1 MSFPTG
7 ATNRIELVQLRT
19 QNTASVRETIR
30 QDDLT
35 DALGRMYQQVGA
47 ALARQGVAA
56 TGPRF
61 ARYHSFAETV
71 DLEAGMHVS
80 APIRPDGQVQP
91 SMLPAGPAARTVH
104 IGSYETLQTSYAA
117 LAAWQERAG
126 RTQNGGPWEV
136 YLTDP
141 STEPDPARWRTE
153 ILWPLTMR

>member
-7 ATNRIELVQLRT
+7 ATNRIELVQLRA

-30 QDDLT
+30 RDDLT
-35 DALGRMYQQVGA
+35 DALGRMYQLVGA
-47 ALARQGVAA
+47 ALARQRVAA

-61 ARYHSFAETV
+61 ARYHSFADTI
-71 DLEAGMHVS
+71 DLEAGMVVS
-80 APIRPDGQVQP
+80 APIVPDGPVQP
-91 SMLPAGPAARTVH
+91 GSLPGGPAARTVH
-104 IGSYETLQTSYAA
+104 VGSYETLEASYAA

-141 STEPDPARWRTE
+141 STEPDPTRWRTE